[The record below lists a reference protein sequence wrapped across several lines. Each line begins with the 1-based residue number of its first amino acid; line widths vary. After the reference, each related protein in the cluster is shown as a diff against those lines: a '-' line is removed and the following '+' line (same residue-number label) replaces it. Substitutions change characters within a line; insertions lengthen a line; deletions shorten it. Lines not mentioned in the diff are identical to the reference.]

1 MTATDEQPRDAP
13 PADASLSQHQLTE
26 LRAKLKQ
33 LNERIT
39 AYETQIRR
47 NEDLLAQVFEFAHS
61 LLRCASRD
69 DALTTAA
76 SRLKAIFEID
86 DVVLLLD
93 EQLADSPSPTALI
106 RPRPQLPEFD
116 ALARRGRSQCHR
128 FKPVPHRTIFGERAL
143 DIRSY
148 AVIPL
153 GPSAVYGFI
162 ALGSTAA
169 DRFTPDM
176 GTYFLDR
183 LGTLVSAKLQQ
194 TDEAE

>member
-1 MTATDEQPRDAP
+1 MTTAGEQSRDAP
-13 PADASLSQHQLTE
+13 PADASLPQRQLAE
-26 LRAKLKQ
+26 LRAQLKQ
-33 LNERIT
+33 RNERIA

-61 LLRCASRD
+61 LLRCASRGD
-69 DALTTAA
+69 TLTTAA

-93 EQLADSPSPTALI
+93 ERLADSPPPDAVT
-106 RPRPQLPEFD
+106 RPCPQSPEFD
-116 ALARRGRSQCHR
+116 ALARRGRSQCRR
-128 FKPVPHRTIFGERAL
+128 FKPAPHRAIFGERAL
-143 DIRSY
+143 DVRSC

-153 GPSAVYGFI
+153 GPGAAQGFI

-169 DRFTPDM
+169 DRFMPDM

-183 LGTLVSAKLQQ
+183 LGALVSAKLQQ
-194 TDEAE
+194 TDEAG